1 MSALR
6 LELKPSFPLA
16 AAIFAAHAA
25 AAVSAFACI
34 PGAPGG
40 LLACA
45 LLALGAAA
53 AWSRALLRSAASV
66 RALEIDGS
74 NLALE
79 LRSGRAI
86 HALAAERRYVSRWLV
101 AVPLR
106 GPARTIL
113 VTADM
118 LDAESFRLLRVWAL
132 WAKLPAAP
140 ARAVAGK
147 QLAG

>member
-6 LELKPSFPLA
+6 LELKPSPALA
-16 AAIFAAHAA
+16 AVILAAHGA

-34 PGAPGG
+34 PGAPGS

-53 AWSRALLRSAASV
+53 AWGRALLRAPASI

-74 NLALE
+74 KLALE
-79 LRSGRAI
+79 LRGGRAI
-86 HALAAERRYVSRWLV
+86 QALAAERRYVCRWLV
-101 AVPLR
+101 AIPCR
-106 GPARTIL
+106 AAARTIL

-140 ARAVAGK
+140 ARVVAGK